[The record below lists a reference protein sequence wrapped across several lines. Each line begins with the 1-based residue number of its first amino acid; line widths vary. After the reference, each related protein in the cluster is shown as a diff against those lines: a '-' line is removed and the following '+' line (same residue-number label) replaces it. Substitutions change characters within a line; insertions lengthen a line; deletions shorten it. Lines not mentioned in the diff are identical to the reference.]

1 MEELVS
7 VIIPAFNAA
16 RFLERTIISAQNQT
30 HRNLEIIVVED
41 GSTDGTQ
48 HVAAAMANSDARIKV
63 IEKSNGGV
71 ASARNVGLAQARG
84 EYVAFLDADDLWH
97 PSKIELQIASL
108 GPRDSS
114 NKYVASF
121 VHRRSIDLQDDV
133 IKNGLFWNIP
143 EFQLPL
149 HIVMAPVGNGSSI
162 LVSRSVAIS
171 IGGFET
177 AYRDLGLEGCEDFD
191 FELKIAARFPI
202 KVVPEYLV
210 GYRAYAGNMSSNLAR
225 MARGMITVVERHLS
239 ANPNLSRR
247 CARWARSNAYEFAM
261 RNYFSANLLAQGV
274 ICAFAVLMY
283 DPFALMTNFGYRLP
297 VGLLKQVRRKL
308 AGLAT
313 GEDDRT
319 GGFQFAEF
327 DPKSRGKTGGGRLR
341 SYRFRALIKEGA
353 TYLSNAREPQ
363 TSRGQ

>member
-48 HVAAAMANSDARIKV
+48 HVAAAMADSDPRIKV

-133 IKNGLFWNIP
+133 I
-143 EFQLPL
+143 
-149 HIVMAPVGNGSSI
+149 
-162 LVSRSVAIS
+162 
-171 IGGFET
+171 
-177 AYRDLGLEGCEDFD
+177 
-191 FELKIAARFPI
+191 
-202 KVVPEYLV
+202 
-210 GYRAYAGNMSSNLAR
+210 
-225 MARGMITVVERHLS
+225 
-239 ANPNLSRR
+239 
-247 CARWARSNAYEFAM
+247 
-261 RNYFSANLLAQGV
+261 
-274 ICAFAVLMY
+274 
-283 DPFALMTNFGYRLP
+283 
-297 VGLLKQVRRKL
+297 
-308 AGLAT
+308 
-313 GEDDRT
+313 
-319 GGFQFAEF
+319 
-327 DPKSRGKTGGGRLR
+327 
-341 SYRFRALIKEGA
+341 
-353 TYLSNAREPQ
+353 
-363 TSRGQ
+363 